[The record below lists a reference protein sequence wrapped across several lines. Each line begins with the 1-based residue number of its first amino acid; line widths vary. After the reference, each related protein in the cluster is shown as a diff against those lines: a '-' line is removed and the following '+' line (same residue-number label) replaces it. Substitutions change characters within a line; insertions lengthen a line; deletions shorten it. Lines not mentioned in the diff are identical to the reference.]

1 MKYRIG
7 PELPRAKRRVVEAWE
22 SSFAIYVGYFGLLP
36 DVSSYSGLQINAS
49 IPAEHNIGEFAIV
62 MTHIDHAWAGMHPY
76 VSPETCKDAPS
87 AL

>member
-49 IPAEHNIGEFAIV
+49 IPTERNIGEFV
-62 MTHIDHAWAGMHPY
+62 VVLTHIAHTQAGTYP
-76 VSPETCKDAPS
+76 DAP
-87 AL
+87 